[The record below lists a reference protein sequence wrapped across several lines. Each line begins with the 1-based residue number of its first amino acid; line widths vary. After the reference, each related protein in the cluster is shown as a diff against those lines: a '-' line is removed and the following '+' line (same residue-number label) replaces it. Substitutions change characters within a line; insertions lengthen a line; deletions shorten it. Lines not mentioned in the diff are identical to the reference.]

1 MVKAA
6 WYLLQHCPIF
16 GHFSLCIFVEKFILS
31 VKIQCQD
38 KWLPSSP
45 RFQNSGYLVIWS
57 GKWSVSDTVDIVES
71 EIVFRQIMGHKH
83 RGHSGFGLAK
93 PFLVPP
99 KGPQAYR
106 KFISDL
112 SEEIDGEESL
122 AKAAQLHL

>member
-1 MVKAA
+1 
-6 WYLLQHCPIF
+6 
-16 GHFSLCIFVEKFILS
+16 
-31 VKIQCQD
+31 
-38 KWLPSSP
+38 
-45 RFQNSGYLVIWS
+45 
-57 GKWSVSDTVDIVES
+57 
-71 EIVFRQIMGHKH
+71 MGHKH

-122 AKAAQLHL
+122 AKASQLHLQGNWTRWCDYIKIDMSWKSLLAMPSPLV